1 MSGIAIMTSGGDA
14 AGMNPAVRCAVEY
27 SKVLGLTPYVIY
39 DGLEGMID
47 GKIVPA
53 TKEITDEMAFR
64 GGTLLRS
71 SRSKRFFE
79 YDCRKQAYEHL
90 KQRDIDKLIILGG
103 DGSFRALN
111 DFYNDFKVPFAGIP
125 ATIDNDIAGTDYCL
139 GVDTAQNIIVNCI
152 DTIRDTAH
160 SHNRAFVVEVMG
172 RDCGF
177 LAMTTAIAGGA
188 EICIVPEFEYDLD
201 SMYNRLNNESRK
213 GGPGYLIAV
222 VAEGTRIAPYL
233 TRWLE
238 ERLGMDTRLTVLG
251 HLQRGGAPTVRDR
264 LMATRFAVAAVDA
277 LTQGNPNQIMIY
289 KDGAYGTTGL
299 ENVAGQKSVVS
310 PYVMNICR
318 HLSR

>member
-14 AGMNPAVRCAVEY
+14 AGMNPAVKAAVDY
-27 SKVLGLTPYVIY
+27 SKVKGLKPYVIY
-39 DGLEGMID
+39 DGLEGLVD

-53 TKEITDEMAFR
+53 TKDITDEMAFR

-79 YDCRKQAYEHL
+79 YEWRKKAHEHL
-90 KQRDIDKLIILGG
+90 LEHGIDKLVILGG

-111 DFYNDFKVPFAGIP
+111 DFYNDFQVPFAGIP

-139 GVDTAQNIIVNCI
+139 GVDTAQNIIANCV

-172 RDCGF
+172 RECGY
-177 LAMTTAIAGGA
+177 LAMTTAIACGA
-188 EICIVPEFEYDLD
+188 EICIVPEFEYDLEKI
-201 SMYNRLNNESRK
+201 YARLKPRMSS
-213 GGPGYLIAV
+213 GPGYLIAV

-233 TRWLE
+233 TRWIE
-238 ERLGMDTRLTVLG
+238 ERLGLDSRLTVLG

-264 LMATRFAVAAVDA
+264 LMATRFAVAAVNS
-277 LTQGNPNQIMIY
+277 LLGGTPNQIMIY
-289 KDGAYGTTGL
+289 RDGVYSSTGL
-299 ENVAGQKSVVS
+299 ENVAGQKYEIS
-310 PYVMNICR
+310 PYIMNIAR
-318 HLSR
+318 HLSV

>member
-1 MSGIAIMTSGGDA
+1 MTSGGDA
-14 AGMNPAVRCAVEY
+14 AGMNPAVKCAVEY
-27 SKVLGLTPYVIY
+27 SRAKGLVPYVIY

-47 GKIVPA
+47 GKIVLA
-53 TKEITDEMAFR
+53 TKDITDEMAFR

-71 SRSKRFFE
+71 TRSKRFFDYE
-79 YDCRKQAYEHL
+79 FRKQAYDHL
-90 KQRDIDKLIILGG
+90 KALDINKLIILGG

-111 DFYNDFKVPFAGIP
+111 DFYNDFQVPFAGIP

-172 RDCGF
+172 RDCGY
-177 LAMTTAIAGGA
+177 LAMTSAIAGGA
-188 EICIVPEFEYDLD
+188 EICIVPEFEYDLEGI
-201 SMYNRLNNESRK
+201 YHRLSAKMEKK
-213 GGPGYLIAV
+213 GGGYLIAT
-222 VAEGTRIAPYL
+222 VAEGMRMAPYL
-233 TRWLE
+233 TRWIE

-277 LTQGNPNQIMIY
+277 LTQGNPNQIMVY
-289 KDGAYGTTGL
+289 KDGVYQTTSL
-299 ENVAGQKSVVS
+299 DNVVGQSTVVS
-310 PYVMNICR
+310 PYIKNICKR
-318 HLSR
+318 LSC